1 MTRRAPRTLADLP
14 LFASDEDLGE
24 AVLGYDRRGEFH
36 GYAELCERAGMP
48 KISAFWGG
56 RYVPAVKAFLDSEN
70 GLADEAPMAPNGL
83 EGKWP
88 SKTNVRKLRA

>member
-1 MTRRAPRTLADLP
+1 MTRRTPRTLADLP
-14 LFASDEDLGE
+14 LFASDEELGE

-56 RYVPAVKAFLDSEN
+56 RYVPAVKAFLDSEH
-70 GLADEAPMAPNGL
+70 GLGEVPVQASGV

-88 SKTNVRKLRA
+88 SRRRRRSEP